1 MENNSMVASLGK
13 QQTPHA
19 PLWKKGGH
27 KNLPIKLKGL
37 PLVRMQGR
45 LLDCAG
51 VVLRGTAPGA
61 KVGDLAM
68 IHRKHHAPLPA
79 EVVGFQ
85 DKVVLL
91 APLGEAIGLQPGLPV
106 IPTGHP
112 PVLKA
117 SEAMLGR
124 VLDGLGQPMDG
135 GPPLPDGE
143 LIQIRNDAPNA
154 MSRRPIGDPIDTG
167 VKALDAFLTCAEGQR
182 LGIFAAAGGGKSTLM
197 SMILKN
203 IDVDVIVT
211 ALIGERGREVGEF
224 LEQALGERMRAKSV
238 VVCATSDRPAAERV
252 AAANTATAAAEWFR
266 DQGKK
271 VLLVMDSVTRFAR
284 AMREIGLAAGEP
296 PGRRGF
302 PPSVFAA
309 LPRLVERAGMNE
321 HGSITAF
328 YTVLVEGDDMNEPV
342 ADEVRSLL
350 DGHIILSSTLA
361 AEGQR
366 PAVDVLKSVSRLM
379 DQIVPKHHLDLTRR
393 IRALMSR
400 YLENQF
406 LIRIGEYR
414 PGSDAELDEAVR
426 LMPLLK
432 TFLSQHP
439 QDPVEKGNV
448 VSTLER
454 IMRS

>member
-1 MENNSMVASLGK
+1 VKLRG
-13 QQTPHA
+13 TP
-19 PLWKKGGH
+19 L
-27 KNLPIKLKGL
+27 IKL
-37 PLVRMQGR
+37 QGR

-51 VVLRGTAPGA
+51 VVLRATAPGA
-61 KVGDLAM
+61 KVGDLAL
-68 IHRKHHAPLPA
+68 IERGHEKPLPA

-91 APLGEAIGLQPGLPV
+91 APLGEPIGLQPGV
-106 IPTGHP
+106 AVAPTGHP
-112 PVLKA
+112 PALVA

-124 VLDGLGQPMDG
+124 VLDGLGKPIDG

-154 MSRRPIGDPIDTG
+154 MTRRPIGTPIMTG
-167 VKALDAFLTCAEGQR
+167 VKSLDAFLTCAEGQR

-203 IDVDVIVT
+203 IDVDVVVT

-238 VVCATSDRPAAERV
+238 VVCATSDRPAAERA

-266 DQGKK
+266 DQGKR

-309 LPRLVERAGMNE
+309 LPRLVERAGMNDK
-321 HGSITAF
+321 GSITAF

-350 DGHIILSSTLA
+350 DGHIILSSALA
-361 AEGQR
+361 AEGLR
-366 PAVDVLKSVSRLM
+366 PAVDVLRSVSRLM
-379 DQIVPKHHLDLTRR
+379 DQIVSPRHLELTRR
-393 IRALMSR
+393 MRTLMAR
-400 YLENQF
+400 YAENQF
-406 LIRIGEYR
+406 LIKIGEYR
-414 PGSDAELDEAVR
+414 PGSDAELDQAVR
-426 LMPLLK
+426 LMPLWK
-432 TFLSQHP
+432 TFLSQLHK
-439 QDPVEKGNV
+439 DPIDIGDV
-448 VSTLER
+448 VDTLER
-454 IMRS
+454 ILMSV